1 MNDKNIPSFTK
12 EEYLTSTEPF
22 EWLEN
27 NSSNQF
33 ERFQKIELMSA
44 AAKRVGVNNFK
55 KLYKLYTD
63 SKKEEKNGYMLNA
76 TGFEGQELQLD
87 SGRWTCDDFGVTAQD
102 RYGNEIVACPHP
114 IMPVQ
119 RLINIDTNL
128 EKLKIAYKKGDK
140 WRSVIV
146 DKKTLAS
153 NNLIL
158 SLADFG
164 IAVNSNNAKHL
175 VEYITDI
182 EAMNYDRIPE
192 LNSIGRLGWV
202 EGYGFSPY
210 VDRLIFDGEENYKRF
225 FKSVK
230 CVGSFEKWKSLAKD
244 VRAGKSIQ
252 ARIALSASFAS
263 CLVEK
268 IGAPSF
274 FVHLWGGTE
283 NGKSISVLLAAS
295 VWANPVLGEYAHSF
309 NSTDV
314 AQEISAGF
322 VNSLPLILDE
332 LQIVKEK
339 KDFDKIIYQLTEGV
353 GRQRGAKTGGL
364 QRVPTWH
371 NCILTTGEM
380 PLTFNS
386 SGGGAI
392 NRIIN
397 LECNESI
404 FNDNAYVV
412 ETMRKNYGHAGKAF
426 VEAISC
432 DDVMEEI
439 RHKQKE
445 YLKILQQSESTDKQ
459 ALSASIILT
468 ADFFAER
475 YIFQDGNNLTVED
488 IKPFL
493 STKTDVSQ
501 ELKAYEYLLDTISI
515 NSSRFLPKARDING
529 EVWGQIDPDCAYI
542 ITTKFNEIL
551 KNEGFNPTST
561 LSWLKKNDL
570 IDCNAG
576 RKDRA
581 KKING
586 ICRKC
591 ICLNLT
597 KISEVANSFD
607 DFEPIKPEYDVFKPK
622 QERLSI

>member
-119 RLINIDTNL
+119 RLINIDTNT
-128 EKLKIAYKKGDK
+128 EKLKIAYKKGEH
-140 WRSVIV
+140 WRSIII

-153 NNLIL
+153 NNQII

-164 IAVNSNNAKHL
+164 VAVNSNNSKYL

-192 LNSIGRLGWV
+192 LNSVGRLGWIN
-202 EGYGFSPY
+202 EYDFSPY
-210 VDRLIFDGEENYKRF
+210 VDKLVFDGEASFKHF
-225 FKSVK
+225 FESVKSV
-230 CVGSFEKWKSLAKD
+230 GNFEKWKEVART
-244 VRAGKSIQ
+244 VRASKSIP
-252 ARIALSASFAS
+252 AKIMLSASFAS
-263 CLVEK
+263 CLVEPV
-268 IGAPSF
+268 GALPF
-274 FVHLWGGTE
+274 FVHLWGNTE
-283 NGKSISVLLAAS
+283 GGKTVALMLAAS
-295 VWANPVLGEYAHSF
+295 VWANPRMGEYAHSF
-309 NSTDV
+309 NGTGV
-314 AQEISAGF
+314 AQELSAGF

-339 KDFDKIIYQLTEGV
+339 KDFDQMIYQLTEGV

-364 QRVPTWH
+364 QKVSTWN
-371 NCILTTGEM
+371 NCILTSGEM
-380 PLTFNS
+380 PLSCGN

-397 LECNESI
+397 VEYSDAI
-404 FNDNAYVV
+404 FSDPVYVA
-412 ETMRKNYGHAGKAF
+412 ETIKKNYGYAGRMF
-426 VEAISC
+426 IEAIS
-432 DDVMEEI
+432 DDKVIDEI
-439 RHKQKE
+439 KTKQKE
-445 YLKILQQSESTDKQ
+445 YLKVLQQSESTDKQ
-459 ALSASIILT
+459 SMSASLILV

-475 YIFQDGNNLTVED
+475 YIFRDGNNLTVED

-561 LSWLKKNDL
+561 LSWLKKNEL
-570 IDCNAG
+570 IEYNTG
-576 RKDRA
+576 RRDKV
-581 KKING
+581 KKVNG

-591 ICLNLT
+591 ICLKLVDT
-597 KISEVANSFD
+597 YEVQK
-607 DFEPIKPEYDVFKPK
+607 DFNNWEGIKPKEHIFGPK
-622 QERLSI
+622 QESFL

>member
-87 SGRWTCDDFGVTAQD
+87 SGRWSCDDFGVTAQD

-119 RLINIDTNL
+119 RLINIDTNT
-128 EKLKIAYKKGDK
+128 EKLKIAYKKGEN
-140 WRSVIV
+140 WRSIII

-153 NNLIL
+153 NNQII

-164 IAVNSNNAKHL
+164 VAVNSNNSKYL

-192 LNSIGRLGWV
+192 LNSVGRLGWIN
-202 EGYGFSPY
+202 EYDFSPY
-210 VDRLIFDGEENYKRF
+210 VDKLVFDGEASFKHF
-225 FKSVK
+225 FESVKSV
-230 CVGSFEKWKSLAKD
+230 GNFEKWKEVART
-244 VRAGKSIQ
+244 VRASKSIP
-252 ARIALSASFAS
+252 AKIMLSASFAS
-263 CLVEK
+263 CLVEPA
-268 IGAPSF
+268 GALPF
-274 FVHLWGGTE
+274 FVHLWGNTE
-283 NGKSISVLLAAS
+283 GGKTVALMLAAS
-295 VWANPVLGEYAHSF
+295 VWANPRMGEYAHSF
-309 NSTDV
+309 NGTGV
-314 AQEISAGF
+314 AQELSAGF

-339 KDFDKIIYQLTEGV
+339 KDFDQMIYQLTEGV

-364 QRVPTWH
+364 QKVSTWN
-371 NCILTTGEM
+371 NCILTSGEM
-380 PLTFNS
+380 PLSCGN

-397 LECNESI
+397 VEYSDAI
-404 FNDNAYVV
+404 FSDPVYVA
-412 ETMRKNYGHAGKAF
+412 ETIKKNYGYAGRMF
-426 VEAISC
+426 IEAIS
-432 DDVMEEI
+432 DDKVIDEI
-439 RHKQKE
+439 KAKQKE
-445 YLKILQQSESTDKQ
+445 YLKVLQQSESTDKQ
-459 ALSASIILT
+459 SMSASLILV